1 MRRTAGL
8 WRSGSAWRG
17 KRQAKI
23 IRSTSLQK
31 GPIAGPRHFLAIMVG
46 LLNILLL
53 VSHSQGKTHMV
64 YMVTLWYLRG
74 AAILAG
80 FTAFDELAEIL
91 SEEPQG

>member
-1 MRRTAGL
+1 MEIRKRLEGKAAGQNYKVYITPKGTHCWTKTL
-8 WRSGSAWRG
+8 LGNNGRFVEHFAIGE
-17 KRQAKI
+17 
-23 IRSTSLQK
+23 SL
-31 GPIAGPRHFLAIMVG
+31 
-46 LLNILLL
+46 
-53 VSHSQGKTHMV
+53 SGKTHMV